1 MTSGQELPLSSRSN
15 QEFETLSL
23 ASTVGA
29 ALDWATS
36 AKLVLTDHDGRPAG
50 VLDTA
55 TLSQL
60 DPATPLTKLVDTLP
74 TTIVVDA
81 SASQRQALSSWA
93 FSQADHDSSV
103 VFTDGGV
110 VVGVWSGPALV
121 AVLARIRWRVN
132 QDMQLPGD
140 PGIAA
145 IARGC
150 RFTHEGGRCATV
162 VLFTEYPEH
171 SRPCPNT
178 SELPAHDFEWQD
190 RS

>member
-1 MTSGQELPLSSRSN
+1 MTSAHELPLSSRSN
-15 QEFETLSL
+15 QKFETLSL
-23 ASTVGA
+23 ASTAGA
-29 ALDWATS
+29 ALSRATA

-81 SASQRQALSSWA
+81 SAPQRQALSSWA

-103 VFTDGGV
+103 VFTDSGV

-140 PGIAA
+140 PSIAA
-145 IARGC
+145 ITRGC
-150 RFTHEGGRCATV
+150 RFTHEGARCATV

-171 SRPCPNT
+171 SRSCPNT
-178 SELPAHDFEWQD
+178 SELPAHDFKWQD
-190 RS
+190 QS